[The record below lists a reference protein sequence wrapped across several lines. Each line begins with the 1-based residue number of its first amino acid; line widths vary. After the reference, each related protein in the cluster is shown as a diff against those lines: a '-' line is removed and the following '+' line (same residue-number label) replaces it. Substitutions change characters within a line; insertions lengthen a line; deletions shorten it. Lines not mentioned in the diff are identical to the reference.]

1 MALSSTQ
8 YRYRWVLKCNYSY
21 SPQSV
26 KILLSVHPWKQ
37 PTTDISDLRIFL
49 FFCFFLLQLETCTRT
64 SGILAQRRA
73 HAHVWNSSGTARK
86 LVTQETTRRDDERLS
101 RHALTTAFSRMCH
114 ADLIHLPLE
123 VLFRTQSR
131 SACGLLSV
139 SLKERGRAAVDFTS
153 FIPCGTKCIRAQI
166 IVPHFLKQLNSCLK
180 IQFFWRPVDSWDHDL
195 RITIKSPSASSFRS
209 HP

>member
-8 YRYRWVLKCNYSY
+8 CRYRWVLKCNYSY

-37 PTTDISDLRIFL
+37 PTTDISDLRIF
-49 FFCFFLLQLETCTRT
+49 FVFFFLFAPARNL
-64 SGILAQRRA
+64 RA
-73 HAHVWNSSGTARK
+73 HVRHPCTATRARPRLK
-86 LVTQETTRRDDERLS
+86 FLQDRAELVTQETTRRDDERLS

-166 IVPHFLKQLNSCLK
+166 MAPRFLKQLLFENTVFLTPRG
-180 IQFFWRPVDSWDHDL
+180 FVRSWPENPNQVSECVL
-195 RITIKSPSASSFRS
+195 FS
-209 HP
+209 